1 MVGVSISNNG
11 NVPEMPKVPRI
22 IGILAF
28 IRKGMSRINTP
39 LVIFAG
45 GLFFLYMFNVVADI
59 TGRYVFLS
67 PVQGTTEVGE
77 LVLPMATFLGLAY
90 LQMRD
95 AHIRVTLLPDHVPPN
110 WRAGMDILA
119 LLVGC
124 GLMALM
130 SWQSFIFARD
140 SIIIREIASL
150 SSPVPV
156 YIGKLAYFI
165 GCAVF
170 CIQFLVDLVCKIVGQ
185 WVAPIPDGRVKT

>member
-1 MVGVSISNNG
+1 MVGVSISNEG
-11 NVPEMPKVPRI
+11 NTPGVPRI
-22 IGILAF
+22 IRILTSV
-28 IRKGMSRINTP
+28 RKGMSRINVP
-39 LVIFAG
+39 LVVFAG
-45 GLFFLYMFNVVADI
+45 GLFFLYMFNVVADV
-59 TGRYVFLS
+59 TGRYAFLS

-77 LVLPMATFLGLAY
+77 LVLPMATFLSLAY

-95 AHIRVTLLPDHVPPN
+95 AHIRVTLLPDHLPPN

-156 YIGKLAYFI
+156 YIGKLAYFV
-165 GCAVF
+165 GCAIF
-170 CIQFLVDLVCKIVGQ
+170 CLQFLVDLLCKIFGQ
-185 WVAPIPDGRVKT
+185 STGPIPHLGVKS